1 MAMKVGIVV
10 DSPADFPE
18 GMVRKYG
25 IHILP
30 VHIFVDG
37 VDHLHD
43 INITNTEVIE
53 RMKNGRDVYTAPFFP
68 SECADFYENLLTRYD
83 RIVSFHLSTHLSENF
98 RSAKSSLNLLYG
110 NDAERVHIIDLE
122 SVSISQ
128 GMIVKKAIDLL
139 KDNCK
144 LSALEN
150 LLKPYMKS
158 TRMWFTVDDLKW
170 LKKGGRVSSF
180 SAFVGGMLDIKPII
194 GLEEARLVP
203 MEKHRGKKP
212 ATKRLVEMAE
222 EANEKF
228 KGNCE
233 FCAAYSDNLEEVLV
247 TREKL
252 AGRIGKGVD
261 AIDIVQI
268 GATIS
273 VHTGPGSLCL
283 AMMPN

>member
-1 MAMKVGIVV
+1 MAQKVGIVV

-18 GMVRKYG
+18 GMVEKHG

-37 VDHLHD
+37 VDHLHG
-43 INITNTEVIE
+43 INITNNDVIE
-53 RMKNGRDVYTAPFFP
+53 HMKTGSDVHTTPFFP
-68 SECADFYENLLTRYD
+68 SECADFYEELLTRYD
-83 RIVSFHLSTHLSENF
+83 KIVSFHLSTHLSDNF
-98 RSAKSSLNLLYG
+98 RSAKSSLNLLYD

-128 GMIVKKAIDLL
+128 GMIVKKAIDLI
-139 KDNCK
+139 KGNCE

-158 TRMWFTVDDLKW
+158 TRMWFTVDDLAW

-194 GLEEARLVP
+194 GLEGAKLVP
-203 MEKHRGKKP
+203 MEKHRGKKL
-212 ATKRLVEMAE
+212 AIKRIVEMAE
-222 EANEKF
+222 AANKKF
-228 KGNCE
+228 RGDCD
-233 FCAAYSDNLEEVLV
+233 FCVAYSDNIEEVMI

-252 AGRIGKGVD
+252 AERTGRRVED
-261 AIDIVQI
+261 IDVVQV

-273 VHTGPGSLCL
+273 VHTGPGSVAL
-283 AMMPN
+283 AMLPN

>member
-1 MAMKVGIVV
+1 MAQKVGIVV

-18 GMVRKYG
+18 GMVEKYK

-37 VDHLHD
+37 VDHLHG

-53 RMKNGRDVYTAPFFP
+53 HMKNGSDVYTTPFFP
-68 SECADFYENLLTRYD
+68 GECADFYEELLKNYD
-83 RIVSFHLSTHLSENF
+83 EIVSFHLSTHLSDNY

-110 NDAERVHIIDLE
+110 DDAERVHIIDLE

-128 GMIVKKAIDLL
+128 GMIVKKAIDLIRGG
-139 KDNCK
+139 CQ
-144 LSALEN
+144 LSSLEN

-158 TRMWFTVDDLKW
+158 TRMWFTVDDLAW

-194 GLEEARLVP
+194 GLEGAKLIPLER
-203 MEKHRGKKP
+203 HRGKKP
-212 ATKRLVEMAE
+212 AIKRIVEMAE
-222 EANEKF
+222 EANKKF
-228 KGNCE
+228 KGDCD
-233 FCAAYSDNLEEVLV
+233 FCVAYSDNIDEVLI

-252 AGRIGKGVD
+252 AERTGRNVEDIGV
-261 AIDIVQI
+261 VQV

-273 VHTGPGSLCL
+273 VHTGPGSVAL
-283 AMMPN
+283 AMVPN

>member
-1 MAMKVGIVV
+1 MAQKVGIVV
-10 DSPADFPE
+10 DSPADFPV
-18 GMVRKYG
+18 GMVEKHG

-37 VDHLHD
+37 VDHLHG
-43 INITNTEVIE
+43 INITNNDVIE
-53 RMKNGRDVYTAPFFP
+53 HMKNGSDVYTTPFFP

-83 RIVSFHLSTHLSENF
+83 KIVSFHLSTHLSDNF

-110 NDAERVHIIDLE
+110 NEADRVNIIDLE

-128 GMIVKKAIDLL
+128 GMIVKKAIDLI
-139 KDNCK
+139 KDDCK
-144 LSALEN
+144 LSALGN

-158 TRMWFTVDDLKW
+158 TRLWFTVDDLTW

-194 GLEEARLVP
+194 GLEGAKLIP

-212 ATKRLVEMAE
+212 AMKRLVEMAE
-222 EANEKF
+222 AANEKF
-228 KGNCE
+228 KGDCD
-233 FCAAYSDNLEEVLV
+233 FCAAYSDNLEEVMFTRDRLAERTGRMAEDINLV
-247 TREKL
+247 Q
-252 AGRIGKGVD
+252 V
-261 AIDIVQI
+261 

-273 VHTGPGSLCL
+273 VHTGPGSVCL
-283 AMMPN
+283 AMLPN